1 MHTRA
6 AARLENQCMLRHSS
20 RNFPLKLSLVAFC
33 QGFPG
38 AMKALLTP
46 QRLSQPS
53 TASEMNSGPLSE
65 CKVSGAPQCLKLVD
79 TYRPSDGRGAGGV
92 PRADDSYDLVID
104 GLLGYSLDG
113 APRDLAADMIRWTR
127 RSSARVLALDTPSGV
142 DASSGAVFDPALRA
156 ITRWR
161 RRWSGR

>member
-1 MHTRA
+1 MMSRSTWLRPQEGRCA
-6 AARLENQCMLRHSS
+6 AARLAFGLGLLLLVQTGGLVGCNSDRE
-20 RNFPLKLSLVAFC
+20 PVTVEALSAS
-33 QGFPG
+33 
-38 AMKALLTP
+38 LTED
-46 QRLSQPS
+46 PS
-53 TASEMNSGPLSE
+53 AIL
-65 CKVSGAPQCLKLVD
+65 APTDV
-79 TYRPSDGRGAGGV
+79 PSDGRGAGGV